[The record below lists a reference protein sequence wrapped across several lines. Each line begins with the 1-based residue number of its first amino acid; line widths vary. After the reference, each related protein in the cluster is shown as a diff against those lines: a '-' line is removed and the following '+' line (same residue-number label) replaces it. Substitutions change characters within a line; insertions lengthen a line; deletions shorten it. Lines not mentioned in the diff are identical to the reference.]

1 MLPKFI
7 LLSFWAILGVPGT
20 TAKFSR
26 STAKNTLTTPKF
38 GRTTAGPRPDHAPTM
53 ISSCF
58 FVLKWFG
65 QTCSLNCRKAHIHF
79 GSLAFGFE
87 FYNKCYKF
95 SI

>member
-38 GRTTAGPRPDHAPTM
+38 GRTTAGPRSNNDQFL
-53 ISSCF
+53 F
-58 FVLKWFG
+58 FYVLKWFG

-79 GSLAFGFE
+79 GSLVFGFE

>member
-58 FVLKWFG
+58 FRSEMVWSNLQSQLPEGTHTFW
-65 QTCSLNCRKAHIHF
+65 II
-79 GSLAFGFE
+79 GFWV
-87 FYNKCYKF
+87 
-95 SI
+95 

>member
-38 GRTTAGPRPDHAPTM
+38 GRTTAGPRSNNDQFL
-53 ISSCF
+53 F
-58 FVLKWFG
+58 FRSEMVWSNLQSQLPEGTHTFW
-65 QTCSLNCRKAHIHF
+65 II
-79 GSLAFGFE
+79 GFWV
-87 FYNKCYKF
+87 
-95 SI
+95 